1 VVGLEGFETA
11 NQAIMGAFEEPTS
24 PGRRGANSPAYQN
37 NLTADFRLDFQ
48 AAPKQRTHAA
58 ERPRLAAGPLG
69 CNQDGCGKA
78 IPAVTRIA
86 TPTLGNDRTKQKIIC

>member
-1 VVGLEGFETA
+1 
-11 NQAIMGAFEEPTS
+11 MGAFEEPTS

-48 AAPKQRTHAA
+48 AAPKQRAHAA

-69 CNQDGCGKA
+69 CNQDG
-78 IPAVTRIA
+78 
-86 TPTLGNDRTKQKIIC
+86 L